1 MNRIISATALGL
13 RTWASMPVVVFML
26 VFLVLQS
33 VVMAYNTP
41 LSYPPDEI
49 PHLSYVR
56 DSIQSRTALPDY
68 AHGKILGFGQAN
80 YLAHPPLYYS
90 ALGAVGKAFDLQ
102 PKAHYRIFRVI
113 SLSFVAIG
121 LMFMALTAREFGM
134 SQGETVLTLFACA
147 GVPMFA
153 YLAGSVTN
161 DTLLYT
167 GMAMAF
173 YGLARA
179 LNPAHAGRHTGSY
192 LALLIGLIIT
202 FLTKATGLAY
212 LVFYGAALAILNLR
226 QLQPAQLLRQ
236 TWRYGSVFAVVVG
249 GYYLAIRWTHGSF
262 FPKPSDLYALV
273 PPSSP
278 LDFVGYSQEYLN
290 TMWRRLPGILSH
302 LSVSPLADRWVP
314 VFYAM
319 VCLPVVGW
327 LVVRFSTPLLSTNRA
342 AIRFFDAMA
351 LAALATVAL
360 HVVFGYRAYLGN
372 GMLSGLQ
379 PRYYAYLLP
388 VIWFPFFALCQPG
401 WFKQT
406 VCTLFA
412 ASALIVF
419 WASAPFV
426 QLKQQQA
433 LQDLPQNLAYTDRS
447 ALQRTPLQ
455 MPMRE
460 TVTGHLDTLTLNN
473 GELRGK
479 GWAFDTQRGDSV
491 QRLWVLANDQFIASL
506 PVQVQRDDVATA
518 LGTDKALHAG
528 FAFTARHLPPTW
540 AICDIRLIAEF
551 RDGSFGQ
558 LRTDGCPP

>member
-1 MNRIISATALGL
+1 MNRAISATSLGF
-13 RTWASMPVVVFML
+13 RTWASMPIALFML

-56 DSIQSRTALPDY
+56 DSIQSRSALPDY
-68 AHGKILGFGQAN
+68 ANGKIMGFGQAN

-90 ALGAVGKAFDLQ
+90 ALGAVGKAFELN
-102 PKAHYRIFRVI
+102 PKAHYRVFRVI

-121 LMFMALTAREFGM
+121 LMFMVLTAREFGM
-134 SQGETVLTLFACA
+134 SQGSTALTLFACA
-147 GVPMFA
+147 GIPMFA

-179 LNPAHAGRHTGSY
+179 LNPAHAGRHTWSY
-192 LALLIGLIIT
+192 SALLIGLIIT
-202 FLTKATGLAY
+202 FLTKATGVAY
-212 LVFYGAALAILNLR
+212 LVFFGGAFALFNLR
-226 QLQPAQLLRQ
+226 QLQPARLFQQ
-236 TWRYGSVFAVVVG
+236 TWRHGLVFAVIVG
-249 GYYLAIRWTHGSF
+249 GYYIAIRWLHGSF
-262 FPKPSDLYALV
+262 FPKPSELYALV
-273 PPSSP
+273 PPASP
-278 LDFVGYSQEYLN
+278 LDFAGYSQEYLY

-319 VCLPVVGW
+319 VCLPLVAW
-327 LVVRFSTPLLSTNRA
+327 LVVRFSTPLLTSDRT

-351 LAALATVAL
+351 LAGLATVAL

-388 VIWFPFFALCQPG
+388 VIWFPFFVLCQPG
-401 WFKQT
+401 WFKQSVT
-406 VCTLFA
+406 TLFA
-412 ASALIVF
+412 VSALVVF
-419 WASAPFV
+419 WASSPFV

-447 ALQRTPLQ
+447 ALQQKSLQ

-460 TVTGHLDTLTLNN
+460 TVTGHLDTLTLSN
-473 GELRGK
+473 GELRGR
-479 GWAFDTQRGDSV
+479 GWTFDAQRGEKV
-491 QRLWVLANDQFIASL
+491 QRLWILASDRFIASV
-506 PVQVQRDDVATA
+506 PVQVKRDDVAAA
-518 LGTDKALHAG
+518 LGTDSALHAG
-528 FAFTARHLPPTW
+528 FAFTVRNLPL
-540 AICDIRLIAEF
+540 ALVVCDIRVVAEF

-558 LRTDGCPP
+558 LPTAGCPP